1 MSGEDWD
8 RNHASEQEF
17 SQAHEQ
23 SVTKAVPDSS
33 AKVVGPTSE
42 SVPEVQIQESTIS
55 RVPNPAPNP
64 VLEPVPEPSPGLP
77 PVKNTYARIIKLPKL
92 LDCCGQQIAEYRA
105 LLVLL
110 FFFIYLFCYFQS
122 VIIFFLK
129 RGRWYDTELFC
140 VNCLIYFRGDCQ
152 VIFVWACFV

>member
-8 RNHASEQEF
+8 RNHAS
-17 SQAHEQ
+17 QAHEQ
-23 SVTKAVPDSS
+23 SATKAVPDSS

-42 SVPEVQIQESTIS
+42 SVPEVQIQESSIS
-55 RVPNPAPNP
+55 SVPNPAPNP

-105 LLVLL
+105 LSVIVFLHLLILL
-110 FFFIYLFCYFQS
+110 FSKCNNFFF
-122 VIIFFLK
+122 
-129 RGRWYDTELFC
+129 
-140 VNCLIYFRGDCQ
+140 
-152 VIFVWACFV
+152 